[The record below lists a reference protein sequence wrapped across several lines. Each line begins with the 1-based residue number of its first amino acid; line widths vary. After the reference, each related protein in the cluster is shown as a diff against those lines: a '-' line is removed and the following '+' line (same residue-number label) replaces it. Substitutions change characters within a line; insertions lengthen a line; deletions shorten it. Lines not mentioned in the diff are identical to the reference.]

1 MTHYP
6 ELSLYDFDFHA
17 EPEGLTVGWLE
28 GGESYARGEVA
39 DEDREIL
46 ADLAA
51 LLQHRSRGYHY
62 CTLCTEMRER
72 FGVSGAGNARFRLG
86 SAEIRVVSDSGQL
99 YVAPNLV
106 LHYIADH
113 GYRPP
118 EEFLAA
124 VRDEARRREAGG
136 ADAPPPRPPL
146 P

>member
-28 GGESYARGEVA
+28 GDQSYARGEVA
-39 DEDREIL
+39 AEGREIL
-46 ADLAA
+46 VGLAA
-51 LLQHRSRGYHY
+51 LLQNKSRGYHY
-62 CTLCTEMRER
+62 CTLCTEMREW
-72 FGVSGAGNARFRLG
+72 FGVSGAGHARFRLG
-86 SAEIRVVSDSGQL
+86 GAEIRVVSDSGQL

-124 VRDEARRREAGG
+124 ARDEARRSEAGG
-136 ADAPPPRPPL
+136 VDAPPPRPPL